1 MRTDIRYVNRRGE
14 SIDLG
19 VEGGSLHYLEHEL
32 RDWEWSYSTGKG
44 SGRVTS
50 FSRRPSKPTKVKLPV
65 GIAAATAAEGIEL
78 RNRVISIGE
87 PDVAAG
93 EPGELRLGDW
103 SMRCWVVAG
112 EPGKY
117 WQDDRY
123 AEIKLTLL
131 VEDPSWT
138 RATVRTLVPET
149 ASAGGDGADFP
160 RDFPLDLMRERAS
173 TLISVPGEF
182 ASPFLWRVFGP
193 ATSPYIRIAGNLY
206 RVNTEV
212 PEGARLEV
220 DSRARTVLLTLSD
233 GTVSNAYAKRER
245 GASGSGSYIFEPV
258 PCGDSDLAWGN
269 DCRMDLVTY
278 ETRTAAPYE
287 EG

>member
-14 SIDLG
+14 SIELG
-19 VEGGSLHYLEHEL
+19 GSVESLHYLKHEL
-32 RDWEWSYSTGKG
+32 RNWEWSYSTGKG

-65 GIAAATAAEGIEL
+65 GIAAKTAAEGIEL
-78 RNRVISIGE
+78 RNLVLSIGE

-93 EPGELRLGDW
+93 EPGELWVGDW
-103 SMRCWVVAG
+103 SMRCWIVAG

-123 AEIKLTLL
+123 AEMTLTLL
-131 VEDPSWT
+131 VEDPSWARPSE
-138 RATVRTLVPET
+138 RAFVPET
-149 ASAGGDGADFP
+149 ASASGGRDFP
-160 RDFPLDLMRERAS
+160 RDFPFDLRRERAS
-173 TLISVPGEF
+173 ATLSVAGEF
-182 ASPFLWRVFGP
+182 PSPFLWRAYGP
-193 ATSPYIRIAGNLY
+193 VTSPYIRVAGNLY
-206 RVNTEV
+206 RVNVEV

-220 DSRARTVLLTLSD
+220 DSRERTVSLILRD
-233 GTVSNAYAKRER
+233 GTAVNVYNTRER
-245 GASGSGSYIFEPV
+245 GASGSGSYIFEPM

-278 ETRTAAPYE
+278 EVRTAVPYE